1 MYNYKLINELI
12 KDIKNLNG
20 VSNKQTVISEIQ
32 KKFSLVKDRSVFYC
46 DDFAIRFSQSK
57 SKNMANTVLS
67 LSKLQ
72 KYDDRP
78 FIVCIVSSRENYL
91 LLANTTFL
99 KRISHSSMQLRED
112 NIKGSFNGSDILTL
126 FNGIQNSPEN
136 FEELFSIHKEYSFED
151 NLKRLVESTN
161 NIVGKNQRFLV
172 NNDNIKI
179 LENSVDIAVSFENSN
194 DYITLKNDLD
204 NRVKKVQNEIAIAM
218 LIDNVNI
225 RGRVVEYL
233 ITNDGSS
240 LKEQIINSL
249 NNSQPLPNFTTKDGL
264 GDYEKNFDLFYT
276 QTDIKTKVMYLSGN
290 PKAYN
295 IDKLLEFLSVDK
307 SVYLI
312 YILGMDENKKM
323 VSRLCSI
330 YDENLIDGTNIYN
343 HWAGRAT
350 RGVTQFIGKKLENIL
365 KNQEKTQI
373 DIKKAKE
380 FLKKLIEI

>member
-78 FIVCIVSSRENYL
+78 FIVCIVSSRQNYL

-179 LENSVDIAVSFENSN
+179 LENSVDRAVSFANSN

>member
-112 NIKGSFNGSDILTL
+112 NIKGSFNGSDILTM
-126 FNGIQNSPEN
+126 FNGIKNSPEN
-136 FEELFSIHKEYSFED
+136 FEELFSIHKEYSFEN

-172 NNDNIKI
+172 NNDNIKM
-179 LENSVDIAVSFENSN
+179 LENSVDRAVSFANSN
-194 DYITLKNDLD
+194 DYLYLKNDLD

-264 GDYEKNFDLFYT
+264 GDYEKNFDLFCT

-312 YILGMDENKKM
+312 YLLGMDENKKM

-373 DIKKAKE
+373 DIRKAKE

>member
-179 LENSVDIAVSFENSN
+179 LENSVDRAVSFANSN